1 MAEHYSHQPVLL
13 KEALDALNIQ
23 PQGKY
28 VDGTFGRG
36 GHAKEIVQRLGPE
49 GRLLV
54 MDKDPQA
61 IAVAK
66 QLFADDARV
75 IIAKGSFA
83 MLKHKVGELDW
94 IGAVDGILLD
104 LGVSSPQLDD
114 SDRGFSFRREGILDM
129 RMDPESGRSA
139 AQWIAQVK
147 EQELATV
154 LREYGE
160 ERYAKRIARAIV
172 KAREMQPITTT
183 RQLAE
188 IITQANPKWE
198 TGKDPATRSFQA
210 IRIFINN
217 ELEDLQACLAQVT
230 DLLKT
235 GGRLVIISFHSLE
248 DRIVKR
254 FIRDQA
260 KGDRYPAGL
269 PVTLAQLNP
278 RLKPIG
284 KAIRPSHEEVAVNPR
299 ARSSVLRVAE
309 KI

>member
-1 MAEHYSHQPVLL
+1 MTEQHSHQPVLL
-13 KEALDALNIQ
+13 KETLDALSVK
-23 PQGKY
+23 PDGKY

-36 GHAKEIVQRLGPE
+36 GHAREIVQRLGPE

-61 IAVAK
+61 IVAAR
-66 QLFADDARV
+66 QLFADDARIV
-75 IIAKGSFA
+75 VAKGSFA
-83 MLKHKVGELDW
+83 LLSQKAEELQWAGD
-94 IGAVDGILLD
+94 IDGILLD

-114 SDRGFSFRREGILDM
+114 AQRGFSFRRDGVLDM
-129 RMDPESGRSA
+129 RMDTDSGRSA
-139 AQWIAQVK
+139 AEWIAQVK
-147 EQELATV
+147 EQELITV
-154 LREYGE
+154 LREFGE

-172 KAREMQPITTT
+172 KAREMQPIRTT
-183 RQLAE
+183 RQLAT
-188 IITQANPKWE
+188 IIAQANPNWE
-198 TGKDPATRSFQA
+198 KGKDPATRSFQA

-217 ELEDLQACLAQVT
+217 ELEELKAGLAQVT
-230 DLLKT
+230 SLLKT
-235 GGRLVIISFHSLE
+235 GGRLVVISFHSLE

-260 KGDRYPAGL
+260 RGDDYPAGL

-284 KAIRPSHEEVAVNPR
+284 KAIRPSEAELAVNPR

>member
-94 IGAVDGILLD
+94 VGAVDGILLD

>member
-1 MAEHYSHQPVLL
+1 MTEQHSHQPVLL
-13 KEALDALNIQ
+13 KETLDALSVK
-23 PQGKY
+23 PHGKY
-28 VDGTFGRG
+28 IDGTFGRG
-36 GHAKEIVQRLGPE
+36 GHAREIVQRLGPE

-61 IAVAK
+61 IGAAR
-66 QLFADDARV
+66 QLFADDARIV
-75 IIAKGSFA
+75 IAKGSFA
-83 MLKHKVGELDW
+83 LLSQKAEELQWAGD
-94 IGAVDGILLD
+94 IDGILLD

-114 SDRGFSFRREGILDM
+114 AQRGFSFRRDGVLDM
-129 RMDPESGRSA
+129 RMDTDSGRSA
-139 AQWIAQVK
+139 EEWIAQVK

-172 KAREMQPITTT
+172 KAREMQPIRTT
-183 RQLAE
+183 RQLAT
-188 IITQANPKWE
+188 IIAQANPKWE
-198 TGKDPATRSFQA
+198 KGKDPATRSFQA

-217 ELEDLQACLAQVT
+217 ELEDLKIGLAQVT
-230 DLLKT
+230 TLLKT
-235 GGRLVIISFHSLE
+235 GGRLVVISFHSLE

-260 KGDRYPAGL
+260 KGDDFPAGL

-278 RLKPIG
+278 RLKSIG
-284 KAIRPSHEEVAVNPR
+284 KAIRPSDAELAVNPR